1 MAERAD
7 GHAGQEGAGPE
18 DAGQEEAGQEEA
30 GQEEAG
36 QEEAGQE
43 EAGPEDAGQEDAGQ
57 EDAGQEDAGQEG
69 AGPEDAGR
77 ENAGREDAGREEA
90 GGLSG
95 DAVRPEFVWLLS
107 AHSFAALAGQAR
119 QLAAYVIPRSEVELA
134 DIAYSLNARTLLEYR
149 GVVRGRSRDELLAG
163 LTALAEGRDGVTG
176 KASRPKVG
184 FVFAGQGAQK
194 AGMGR
199 ELYAASPV
207 FAEAFDQAAE
217 LVEAELGHSIRDVV
231 LGEDEDDP
239 RADRT
244 LYAQTGL
251 FAVEV
256 GLLAVLAAAGVKPD
270 AVAGHSVGEIA
281 AAYAAGVLE
290 LGDAAKLVAAR
301 ARLME
306 SLPDGGA
313 MGAIEATEAEVLESL
328 QELEGLEGVGI
339 AAVNGPTAVVVSGGA
354 EGVDRVLEAW
364 RERGRRV
371 RRLRVSHAF
380 HSARMDPVL
389 DELTRVAAGLR
400 QAVPSTTWVGALTGQ
415 VVTEPAAE
423 YWPGQARQAVRF
435 GDVLTTMAGSGVSV
449 VVEIGPDGTLS
460 GMGSGV
466 LGERAEFVPLL
477 RARLA
482 ADDSLIGALS
492 RLHVTGVGVDWAR
505 LLPEGRRVELPTY
518 AFQNQ
523 RYWAVGPRKLRI
535 EGGSGPATGVGGIAE
550 ARFWSAVEDGDLG
563 GLAKTLEMDGE
574 QLGALLPAL
583 TSWRQRALNRSASDG
598 WRYRV
603 VWEPVADPEP
613 LSLEGA
619 WLVVAPEPGIV
630 GVDAWLERLVAT
642 GADVT
647 IVRCPAATTTPTG
660 LAEKIVTANVVSP
673 AGVVSL
679 LAPDESVRPENPSVM
694 AGHGANQDLVQALGE
709 LEITAPLWI
718 LTSGAVEAVRN
729 PGQAQSWGLGRV
741 VGLEHPERWGGLI
754 DLPEAPDE
762 RSMARLVGVLAGG
775 LGVEDQVVIRERG
788 LLARRLEHLAQTRP
802 EREWTPRGT
811 VLITGGTGA
820 IGGHV
825 AHWLADRGAARI
837 VLTSRSG
844 VRAEGAVERAAGLA
858 EAGTTV
864 DVFQADISVRE
875 QVSGLVD
882 RIEGL
887 SAVMHTAGAAQATAL
902 AETSVAELAP
912 LAAVKT
918 AATRHLDEL
927 TADLELDAFVLFSSI
942 SAIWGSGLQ
951 PGYAATNAFLDA
963 LAENRR
969 ARGKVATSVA
979 WGPWDGGGM
988 SDREGKSAMVKRGL
1002 RLLPP
1007 DLAVRALGHALDA
1020 DETALLVADL
1030 DWGTFAPAFTLRR
1043 PSPLIEALDEVRE
1056 ALSAGNAD
1064 GVEGETNALADE
1076 LAGLDAADQDRRLLD
1091 LVRTQAAAVLSY
1103 PSPEDVDADRA
1114 FTDLGSDSLTAIE
1127 LRNKLNAATGMRLSA
1142 TLLFDFT
1149 SPRAVAAHLRTL
1161 VVPEGLS
1168 VAAPVLAELDRLEEL
1183 LDQAAKAEGEGAGQ
1197 ITARLESV
1205 LARWKESRLGKGRAG
1220 VSEKLESSSD
1230 EEVFDFLG
1238 KELGIF

>member
-1 MAERAD
+1 VLA
-7 GHAGQEGAGPE
+7 
-18 DAGQEEAGQEEA
+18 
-30 GQEEAG
+30 
-36 QEEAGQE
+36 
-43 EAGPEDAGQEDAGQ
+43 
-57 EDAGQEDAGQEG
+57 
-69 AGPEDAGR
+69 
-77 ENAGREDAGREEA
+77 
-90 GGLSG
+90 
-95 DAVRPEFVWLLS
+95 WLLS
-107 AHSFAALAGQAR
+107 AHSPAALAAQGR
-119 QLAAYVIPRSEVELA
+119 ELAAYLTARPELDLA
-134 DIAYSLNARTLLEYR
+134 DVAHSLVGRTLLEFR

-176 KASRPKVG
+176 KAARPKVG

-199 ELYAASPV
+199 GLYAASPV
-207 FAEAFDQAAE
+207 FAEAFDRAAE

-231 LGEDEDDP
+231 LGEDEEDA

-306 SLPDGGA
+306 GLPDGGA
-313 MGAIEATEAEVLESL
+313 MGAIEASEAEVLAS
-328 QELEGLEGVGI
+328 LEGLEGVGI
-339 AAVNGPTAVVVSGGA
+339 AAVNGPTAVVVSGDA
-354 EGVDRVLEAW
+354 EGVDRVVEAW
-364 RERGRRV
+364 REQGRRV

-389 DELTRVAAGLR
+389 DELTQVAAALR
-400 QAVPSTTWVGALTGQ
+400 PAAPSVTWVGALTGQ
-415 VVTEPAAE
+415 VVTEPAAG
-423 YWPGQARQAVRF
+423 YWPKQARQAVRF
-435 GDVLTTMAGSGVSV
+435 GDVLTTMAEAGVSV
-449 VVEIGPDGTLS
+449 IVEIGPDGTLS
-460 GMGSGV
+460 GMGGAV

-477 RARLA
+477 RARLT
-482 ADDSLIGALS
+482 ADDSLVGAVS
-492 RLHVTGVGVDWAR
+492 RLHVAGVGVDWAR
-505 LLPEGRRVELPTY
+505 LLPKGRRVELPTY

-523 RYWAVGPRKLRI
+523 RYWAVGPRKLRLD
-535 EGGSGPATGVGGIAE
+535 GGSGSHASSGGAAE
-550 ARFWSAVEDGDLG
+550 AGFWSAVEDGDLG
-563 GLAKTLEMDGE
+563 GLAKTLAMDGE
-574 QLGALLPAL
+574 RLGELLPAL
-583 TSWRQRALNRSASDG
+583 TSWRKRELNRSATEG

-603 VWEPVADPEP
+603 VWEPIADPEP
-613 LSLEGA
+613 VSLAGS
-619 WLVVAPEPGIV
+619 WLIVAPEAGV
-630 GVDAWLERLVAT
+630 STVDAWVARLVAT

-647 IVRCPAATTTPTG
+647 VVHCSAATTTPAY
-660 LAEKIVTANVVSP
+660 LSEKIFTAGVLNP
-673 AGVVSL
+673 GGVVSL
-679 LAPDESVRPENPSVM
+679 LAPDESAHAEHPSVL
-694 AGHGANQDLVQALGE
+694 AGHGANQDLVQVLGE
-709 LEITAPLWI
+709 LEIEAPLWI
-718 LTSGAVEAVRN
+718 LTSGAVEEVRR

-754 DLPEAPDE
+754 DLPETPDE
-762 RSMARLVGVLAGG
+762 RAVARLVGVLAGG
-775 LGVEDQVVIRERG
+775 LGAEDQVIIRERG
-788 LLARRLEHLAQTRP
+788 VLARRLEHLAQARP
-802 EREWTPRGT
+802 QREWSPRGT

-825 AHWLADRGAARI
+825 AHWLADRGAPRI

-844 VRAEGAVERAAGLA
+844 VRAEGAVERVARLA
-858 EAGTTV
+858 ESGTTV

-875 QVSGLVD
+875 QVSGIID

-887 SAVMHTAGAAQATAL
+887 SAVMHTAGTAQATAL

-927 TADLELDAFVLFSSI
+927 TADLDLDAFVLFSSI

-969 ARGKVATSVA
+969 VRGKVATSVA

-988 SDREGKSAMVKRGL
+988 SDREGKSAMTKRGL
-1002 RLLPP
+1002 RLLSPE
-1007 DLAVRALGHALDA
+1007 LAVRALGQALDA

-1043 PSPLIEALDEVRE
+1043 PSPLIEGLDEVRE
-1056 ALSAGNAD
+1056 ALAGGGD
-1064 GVEGETNALADE
+1064 PVVEGETNALAEE
-1076 LAGLDAADQDRRLLD
+1076 LAGLDAADQDRRLLE

-1149 SPRAVAAHLRTL
+1149 SPRAVATHLRTL
-1161 VVPEGLS
+1161 LVPEGLS
-1168 VAAPVLAELDRLEEL
+1168 ASAPVLGELDRLEEM

-1205 LARWKESRLGKGRAG
+1205 LARWKESRLGKGRAD
-1220 VSEKLESSSD
+1220 VSEKLDSSSD